1 MAVRWRR
8 DQPMVGHVWW
18 AQDFAQSSK
27 IAAMLH
33 MGLCTVPAYHN
44 YYYYYTVILSS
55 H

>member
-1 MAVRWRR
+1 VVGDSAGIETSSRW
-8 DQPMVGHVWW
+8 DTCGHRMDIV
-18 AQDFAQSSK
+18 QSSD

-44 YYYYYTVILSS
+44 YDTVVLPG